1 MEDKLILQLVQH
13 EFEGSEL
20 KQLWKPPLGDISPI
34 AVNMVVAYTGLCSPW
49 VTSIGCTMFP
59 QQVVEAHLV
68 TATLFYTLGPL
79 ITEGDDFLMPPD

>member
-13 EFEGSEL
+13 EFAGSE
-20 KQLWKPPLGDISPI
+20 PPLGDISPI
-34 AVNMVVAYTGLCSPW
+34 AVNMAVAYTGLCSPW